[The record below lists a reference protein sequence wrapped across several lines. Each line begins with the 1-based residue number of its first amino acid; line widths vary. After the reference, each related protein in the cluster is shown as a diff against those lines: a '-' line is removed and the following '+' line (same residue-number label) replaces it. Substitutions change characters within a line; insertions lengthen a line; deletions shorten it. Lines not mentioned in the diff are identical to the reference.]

1 MYLGWI
7 LFWSKLQM
15 KKENDYEIV
24 NDNEAFQIVLLYNNE
39 KLLTITMRDS
49 NIDGVITVNVFL

>member
-1 MYLGWI
+1 MR
-7 LFWSKLQM
+7 
-15 KKENDYEIV
+15 KENDYEIV

>member
-15 KKENDYEIV
+15 RKENDYEIV